1 VGTFKEVSHE
11 AVLERVPWPGARSA
25 RQGSKTREVATYFD
39 VSESWVR
46 RIKQGRRE
54 LDKTAPFLKRRRVPL
69 WAAFADQIKDV
80 INRNPDLTLEEL
92 KRERGTDLSVPTLC
106 TALQRLRLTL
116 KKSPRRLGKGTSGRC
131 GETGR
136 AASGTAASESGTSR
150 LYRRNVG
157 QDEHD
162 SPTRTGE
169 KVTAT
174 KSG

>member
-1 VGTFKEVSHE
+1 MKPYSKDFRGQ
-11 AVLERVPWPGARSA
+11 VLAARDKGRS
-25 RQGSKTREVATYFD
+25 TREVATYFD

-46 RIKQGRRE
+46 RIKQERRE

-80 INRNPDLTLEEL
+80 IKRNPDLTLEEL
-92 KRERGTDLSVPTLC
+92 KRERGTGLSVPTLC

-136 AASGTAASESGTSR
+136 AASGTAAS
-150 LYRRNVG
+150 G
-157 QDEHD
+157 QK
-162 SPTRTGE
+162 RWQKRAE